1 MQQLPLGV
9 RLRERATFDA
19 FVVSPANA
27 EVVSRLQAIAGA
39 RP

>member
-19 FVVSPANA
+19 FVAASADA
-27 EVVSRLQAIAGA
+27 EALAQIGRAHV
-39 RP
+39 